1 MPHDWAMRYLG
12 FGRESGQ
19 GVQAEPTLFADPV
32 SVEIHTVE
40 DELLRT
46 SVSSRFAL
54 GKFPGPRR
62 VEGEVEVLMGPDAP
76 TVALLEMLLGRL
88 NVNELAGYRRYVV
101 SPVEVGENP
110 VTYTLELV
118 ADGHARAFV
127 GVVCDSIR
135 MEVRPDEPVSVR
147 ATLLGLEEREGMV
160 RTPNFARQHPVSPHS
175 ATCLLGGVPVELEE
189 LTLSVEND
197 LSKDHYVIGSRTLR
211 AHELGR
217 FSVTGSFSVRFRD
230 RSHLERFLRSEET
243 AMTVRFSAGT
253 IDGVNERY
261 VLLEM
266 PRIAYS
272 SWRCEVRPAERL
284 VQEVEFTAFRSAD
297 GRPPIR
303 FEVQTEE

>member
-1 MPHDWAMRYLG
+1 MRYLG

-19 GVQAEPTLFADPV
+19 GVQAEPTLFADPT
-32 SVEIHTVE
+32 SVEIHAVE

-46 SVSSRFAL
+46 SVSSRYSL
-54 GKFPGPRR
+54 GRFPGPRR
-62 VEGEVEVLMGPDAP
+62 VEGEVEMLMGPDGP
-76 TVALLEMLLGRL
+76 TVALLEMLLGGRD
-88 NVNELAGYRRYVV
+88 VYEFTGYRKYVLE
-101 SPVEVGENP
+101 PVEVGEDP
-110 VTYTLELV
+110 VTYTLEL
-118 ADGHARAFV
+118 ATDGQARAFV
-127 GVVCDSIR
+127 GMVCDSIR

-147 ATLLGLEEREGMV
+147 ATLLGIEEREGTV
-160 RTPNFARQHPVSPHS
+160 RTPSFARQHPVSPHS

-189 LTLSVEND
+189 LTLSVENG
-197 LSKDHYVIGSRTLR
+197 LSKDHYVIGSRTLVR
-211 AHELGR
+211 HELGR
-217 FSVTGSFSVRFRD
+217 FSVTGSLSARFRD

-243 AMTVRFSAGT
+243 AMAIRFSAGT

-261 VLLEM
+261 VLLEL

>member
-1 MPHDWAMRYLG
+1 MRYLG
-12 FGRESGQ
+12 FGRESSQ
-19 GVQAEPTLFADPV
+19 GVQAEPTLFADPI
-32 SVEIHTVE
+32 SAEIHTVE
-40 DELLRT
+40 DELVRA

-54 GKFPGPRR
+54 GRFPGPRR
-62 VEGEVEVLMGPDAP
+62 VEGDVEMLMGPDAP

-88 NVNELAGYRRYVV
+88 DVNEFTGYRRYVL

-110 VTYTLELV
+110 VTYTLEL
-118 ADGHARAFV
+118 ATDGQVRAFV
-127 GVVCDSIR
+127 GTVCDSLR
-135 MEVRPDEPVSVR
+135 LEVRPDEPVSVR
-147 ATLLGLEEREGMV
+147 FGLLGLEEREGTA
-160 RTPNFARQHPVSPHS
+160 RTPSFARQHPVSPHS

-189 LTLSVEND
+189 LTLNIEND
-197 LSKDHYVIGSRTLR
+197 LSKDHYVIGSRTLK

-217 FSVTGSFSVRFRD
+217 LSVTGSFSARFRD

-243 AMTVRFSAGT
+243 SMAVRFSAGT

-261 VLLEM
+261 VLIEM

-272 SWRCEVRPAERL
+272 SWKCEVKPAERL
-284 VQEVEFTAFRSAD
+284 VQEVEFTAFRSAE